1 MSTLERAIAI
11 AAEAHAG
18 QLDKAGQPY
27 ILHPLRVMLG
37 VKTPDARIA
46 AALHDVVEDSEWT
59 IEELRKEGFSE
70 AILAGVDAVTRRQ
83 DETYEEFVVRSGQDP
98 IGREVKIAD
107 LHDNANL
114 ARIREPS
121 EKDRKRLQRYQ
132 KALETLGAE

>member
-11 AAEAHAG
+11 ATEAHAG

-27 ILHPLRVMLG
+27 ILHPIRVMLG
-37 VKTPDARIA
+37 VTTPEARIA

-59 IEELRKEGFSE
+59 IDDLRKEGFSE
-70 AILAGVDAVTRRQ
+70 AILSGVDAVTRRK
-83 DETYEEFVVRSGQDP
+83 DETYEEFVIRSGQDP

-132 KALETLGAE
+132 RALETLGAA